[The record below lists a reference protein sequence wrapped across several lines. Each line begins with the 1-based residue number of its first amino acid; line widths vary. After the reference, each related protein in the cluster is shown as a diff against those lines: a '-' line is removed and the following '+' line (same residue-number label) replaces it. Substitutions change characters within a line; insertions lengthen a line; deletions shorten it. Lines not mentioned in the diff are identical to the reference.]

1 MQSITYKI
9 DGLPLISMNFE
20 VKSSIEEK
28 VLLSRVAHDGK
39 GVIDVKCSNIRL
51 QIFELALSNPNQG
64 VRRFVK
70 PESSYLTSNI

>member
-1 MQSITYKI
+1 MQSVTYKI

-64 VRRFVK
+64 LWIFAQTQI
-70 PESSYLTSNI
+70 EL